1 MQYRSISMMGD
12 IEKQIFDMV
21 CRQLL
26 VNKKELVSKFKATG
40 GLETGLARLMD
51 MGYIDKVESLGTCY
65 VATQKGI
72 REFENNGA

>member
-1 MQYRSISMMGD
+1 MGD
-12 IEKQIFDMV
+12 VEKQIFDMV

-40 GLETGLARLMD
+40 GLETGLSRLIG

-72 REFENNGA
+72 REYENNNGA

>member
-1 MQYRSISMMGD
+1 MLMNMGD
-12 IEKQIFDMV
+12 LERQIFDLI

-26 VNKKELVSKFKATG
+26 VNKKELVSKFRSTG
-40 GLETGLARLMD
+40 GLDTGLARLMD

-72 REFENNGA
+72 KAFENGNNA

>member
-1 MQYRSISMMGD
+1 MNMGD
-12 IEKQIFDMV
+12 LERQIFDLI

-26 VNKKELVSKFKATG
+26 VNKKELVNRFRATG
-40 GLETGLARLMD
+40 SLDTGLARLMD

-72 REFENNGA
+72 RAFENNGSA